1 MNAHAKIRESI
12 LERNTYLISAVELIT
27 CDVLFM
33 QNPFI
38 YLFYWLL
45 FSDFFSI
52 YKSALNTTKQ
62 LIEFSHLNFT
72 I

>member
-1 MNAHAKIRESI
+1 MNADAKIRETI

-38 YLFYWLL
+38 YLSYELL
-45 FSDFFSI
+45 FFQIFFYLQISI
-52 YKSALNTTKQ
+52 EHNQQ
-62 LIEFSHLNFT
+62 LIEFSHFT